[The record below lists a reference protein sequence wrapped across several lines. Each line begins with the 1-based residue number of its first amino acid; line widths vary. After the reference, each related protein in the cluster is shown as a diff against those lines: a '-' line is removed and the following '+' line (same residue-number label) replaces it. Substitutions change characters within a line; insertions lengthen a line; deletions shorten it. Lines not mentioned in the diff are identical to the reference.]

1 MFSADSPVTPRPGES
16 ITAAIFRQHDAFHGA
31 GLSATDQT
39 AILAD
44 TRQQLADCARR
55 GADLVAANRANVST
69 IHQLQQALADANL
82 LIATLQDQLES
93 ARRRASQAV
102 R

>member
-1 MFSADSPVTPRPGES
+1 MLSTDSPTLAARPGES
-16 ITAAIFRQHDAFHGA
+16 PTAALFRQHDPFAGA

-39 AILAD
+39 ALVSQA
-44 TRQQLADCARR
+44 RQKLADCTSRC
-55 GADLVAANRANVST
+55 ADLVAINRANVAT
-69 IHQLQQALADANL
+69 IHQLQRALADANL

-93 ARRRASQAV
+93 ARAAQV